1 MKYVVSEHGSI
12 ELYEMGP
19 EIQELYNT
27 DAWEIDSYFI
37 DVQGEYDS
45 LDDLMSAIQDYLGQF
60 VGQTGRD
67 FVYLWDGVLMAEE
80 YQDEYHQPLRGKEQ
94 ELYNRGVGEAYLAEL
109 RIPVQV
115 MDNSGDLHY
124 MTDDEAKKLG
134 LQFG

>member
-1 MKYVVSEHGSI
+1 MKYVVDEHGSI

-19 EIQELYNT
+19 EVQELY
-27 DAWEIDSYFI
+27 DSDELEIDSYLI

-45 LDDLMSAIQDYLGQF
+45 LDDLMGAIQDYLGQF

-109 RIPVQV
+109 RIPVQL
-115 MDNSGDLHY
+115 MDNSGDRHY